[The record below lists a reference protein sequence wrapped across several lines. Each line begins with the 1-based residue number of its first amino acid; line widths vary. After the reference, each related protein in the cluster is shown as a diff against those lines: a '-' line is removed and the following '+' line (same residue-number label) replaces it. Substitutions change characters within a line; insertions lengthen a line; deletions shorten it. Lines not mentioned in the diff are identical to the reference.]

1 MSLAANAVACT
12 RLRLNRA
19 TRLAG
24 MVPCA
29 GTRGCG
35 GGRSRVGL
43 GMKGVCPWQYCCCS
57 PH

>member
-1 MSLAANAVACT
+1 MSLAANTVACT

-19 TRLAG
+19 MRLAG

-43 GMKGVCPWQYCCCS
+43 GMKGVCPW
-57 PH
+57 